1 MKTEQGTFHGHD
13 GIRLFRQSWWPDG
26 KTLAHVAVVHGIG
39 EHSGRYLGMAEWFTP
54 QGLAVHSFDLRG
66 HGHSDGPR
74 GDIHTWC
81 NYREDTRQ
89 FILDVTQRIGQAPL
103 FLLGHS
109 MGGLIV
115 LSYALNYSDFLRGVI
130 ASSPALKT
138 GGVSPVLQALL
149 PILARLAPH
158 KAVETQLNAAL
169 LSHDAEVVKAYVEDP
184 LVHKLATPALGY
196 GMRRAARLVLT
207 NADKWPTTLPL
218 LLIQGGADHIC
229 LPEGTRRFFAACSAQ
244 DKMYREYPGYY
255 HECFN
260 EVGREQP
267 LQDVVT
273 WIHKHLDQAG

>member
-1 MKTEQGTFHGHD
+1 MRSEHGDFYGHD
-13 GIRLFRQSWWPDG
+13 GLRLFRQSWLPEG

-39 EHSGRYLGMAEWFTP
+39 EHSGRYAPLAAWFTP

-66 HGHSDGPR
+66 HGHSEGAR
-74 GDIHTWC
+74 GDIQTWC

-89 FILDVTQRIGQAPL
+89 FLLQLTERIGDAPL

-115 LSYALNYSDFLRGVI
+115 LTYALTYTDLLRGVI

-138 GGVSPVLQALL
+138 AGVSPVLRALL
-149 PILARLAPH
+149 PALARVVPH
-158 KAVETQLNAAL
+158 KPVETQLNAAL
-169 LSHDAEVVKAYVEDP
+169 LSRDEAVVKAYVEDP
-184 LVHKLATPALGY
+184 LVHRTATPSLGY
-196 GMRRAARLVLT
+196 GMQRAARMAMS
-207 NADKWPTTLPL
+207 NAARWSPTLPL
-218 LLIQGGADHIC
+218 LIVQGGADRIC
-229 LPEGTRRFFAACSAQ
+229 LPQGARRFFETCGAQ

-260 EVGREQP
+260 EVGREQV

-273 WIHKHLDQAG
+273 WIRKHLD

>member
-1 MKTEQGTFHGHD
+1 MKHEEGVFYGHD
-13 GIRLFRQSWWPDG
+13 GLRLFRQSWWPEG

-39 EHSGRYLGMAEWFTP
+39 EHSGRYAGLAEWFTP

-66 HGHSDGPR
+66 HGRSDGPR
-74 GDIHTWC
+74 GDIQTWC

-89 FILDVTQRIGQAPL
+89 FLLDLSQGLGPAPL

-115 LSYALNYSDFLRGVI
+115 LSYALNYKDLLRGVI
-130 ASSPALKT
+130 ASAPALKT
-138 GGVSPVLQALL
+138 TGVSFVLQVLL
-149 PILARLAPH
+149 PLLARLAPH
-158 KAVETQLNAAL
+158 KAVETQLNPAL
-169 LSHDAEVVKAYVEDP
+169 LSRNPDVVKAYVEDP

-196 GMRRAARLVLT
+196 GMRKAARFVLA
-207 NADKWPTTLPL
+207 NAGQWSPTLSV
-218 LLIQGGADHIC
+218 LLIQGGADAIC
-229 LPEGTRRFFAACSAQ
+229 LPEGTHAFFEACSAQ

-260 EVGREQP
+260 EVGREQA

-273 WIHKHLDQAG
+273 WIRRHLD